1 MFHPLSDK
9 IIICF
14 LRFVFL
20 ISSRLLIAL
29 SKGFCLWAG
38 KCECIFYSTLKPSRP
53 NVIEIY
59 LDDRKQHL
67 LPSLL
72 HSKEKDLSLISL
84 GFFSLHRSEVNFLLV
99 SFSLWELGKQERYK
113 SDKIKYR
120 FSALVFLFII
130 DLLIDFYST
139 LFLKNG

>member
-72 HSKEKDLSLISL
+72 QFKEKDLSLISL
-84 GFFSLHRSEVNFLLV
+84 GFFQFTQIGGQFFACQLQFVRKTRLD
-99 SFSLWELGKQERYK
+99 QIK
-113 SDKIKYR
+113 SDKMKYS

-130 DLLIDFYST
+130 DLLIDFYSI
-139 LFLKNG
+139 LFPKNG